1 MPREIV
7 LDELQGY
14 SEPVELDREVAA
26 TLRDTGLVSVVPA
39 HGDAWT
45 ILPAGKVGAVQ
56 IDDLLVRVKPKEKVG
71 LSRLLFLL
79 GYAADPGFRPDN
91 VIGAEDD
98 DLFAAL
104 GESLARHGERAL
116 ERGPLNGY
124 VSLEEALRT
133 VKGRI
138 RVGDQMSRRPGL
150 LLPLEV
156 TYDDYTADVTE
167 NQILRAAIRMM
178 MQVPRLPD
186 ALLGRLAHLDS
197 KLEGVSTLNHGA
209 VLPAWTESRI
219 NGHYVPALRLSE
231 IILQT
236 MSAEAGVGHRMVAS
250 FAVNMATV
258 FEDFVGTALKE
269 ALEPYPGL
277 TEWQYEAFMDE
288 SEPGFRSSD
297 RVRMFVDVVHS
308 VQGRPAM
315 IFDAKYKA
323 ASASGAYPNADHY
336 QMLAYCTALRVPRA
350 WLVYAGRGDARVR
363 RILNTG
369 VSVVEFPLDLSQ
381 EPEALLARV
390 EELAANA
397 YGSWFRTSDPEEASW
412 LGTAGHR

>member
-1 MPREIV
+1 MSREIV

-14 SEPVELDREVAA
+14 TEPVELDREVAA

-39 HGDAWT
+39 HGGAWT

-56 IDDLLVRVKPKEKVG
+56 IGELLVRVKPKEKVG
-71 LSRLLFLL
+71 LNRLLFLL
-79 GYAADPGFRPDN
+79 GYAADPGFRPNN
-91 VIGAEDD
+91 VIGSEDE

-124 VSLEEALRT
+124 VSVEEALRT

-138 RVGDQMSRRPGL
+138 RVGDQVSRRPGQ

-156 TYDDYTADVTE
+156 SYDDYTADVAE
-167 NQILRAAIRMM
+167 NQILRGAIRMM
-178 MQVPRLPD
+178 MQVPRLSDP
-186 ALLGRLAHLDS
+186 LLGRLAHLDS
-197 KLEGVSTLNHGA
+197 KLEGVSVLNHGA
-209 VLPAWTESRI
+209 ALPVWTESRI

-231 IILQT
+231 IILRS
-236 MSAEAGVGHRMVAS
+236 MSAEAGTGHRMVAS
-250 FAVNMATV
+250 FVVNMATV
-258 FEDFVGTALKE
+258 FEDFVATALKE

-277 TEWQYEAFMDE
+277 TEWQYEAFLDE
-288 SEPGFRSSD
+288 AEPGFRSSD
-297 RVRMFVDVVHS
+297 RVRMFVDVVHC
-308 VQGRPAM
+308 VNGRPAL

-336 QMLAYCTALRVPRA
+336 QMLAYCTALGVPRA
-350 WLVYAGRGDARVR
+350 WLVYAGRGEPRVR
-363 RILNTG
+363 RIRNAG

-381 EPEALLARV
+381 EPEALLAGV
-390 EELAANA
+390 VELAKLAFFVANQDPDSTSA
-397 YGSWFRTSDPEEASW
+397 RT
-412 LGTAGHR
+412 

>member
-1 MPREIV
+1 MPTQII

-14 SEPVELDREVAA
+14 PEPVVLEREVAA
-26 TLRDTGLVSVVPA
+26 TLRDTGLVTVVPA
-39 HGDAWT
+39 HNGAWT
-45 ILPAGKVGAVQ
+45 ILPSGKVGAVQ
-56 IDDLLVRVKPKEKVG
+56 IDDLLVRVNPKEKVG

-91 VIGAEDD
+91 VAADEDK

-124 VSLEEALRT
+124 VHMEESLRT
-133 VKGRI
+133 VRGRI
-138 RVGDQMSRRPGL
+138 RVGDQMTRRPGM

-156 TYDDYTADVTE
+156 SYDDYTSDVAE

-178 MQVPRLPD
+178 LHVPRLTD
-186 ALLGRLAHLDS
+186 SLVVRLAHLDS
-197 KLEGVSTLNHGA
+197 KLDGVSALNHGA
-209 VLPAWTESRI
+209 PLPSWSESRI

-236 MSAEAGVGHRMVAS
+236 MSAEAGMGHRTVAS
-250 FAVNMATV
+250 FVVNMATV
-258 FEDFVGTALKE
+258 FEDFVATALRE

-288 SEPGFRSSD
+288 PEPGYSSSD
-297 RVRMFVDVVHS
+297 RVRMYVDVVHS
-308 VQGRPAM
+308 VRGRPAM

-323 ASASGAYPNADHY
+323 ASAGGAYPNADHY
-336 QMLAYCTALRVPRA
+336 QMLAYCTALRVSRA
-350 WLVYAGRGDARVR
+350 WLVYAGRGATRVR
-363 RILNTG
+363 RVLNTG

-381 EPEALLARV
+381 EPEALLVRV
-390 EELAANA
+390 RELAGRA
-397 YGSWFRTSDPEEASW
+397 YRSEFSVDA
-412 LGTAGHR
+412 AGGA